1 MSMIKEKR
9 KLEEQESNQSKKV
22 KTEGDRSE
30 TLIKQLIRE
39 VESEFANNE
48 REVSWFNIYYDYIYN
63 HLLYCLT
70 H

>member
-1 MSMIKEKR
+1 MLTIKEKR

-48 REVSWFNIYYDYIYN
+48 REVYKLIQYYYLYRFN
-63 HLLYCLT
+63 HV
-70 H
+70 

>member
-1 MSMIKEKR
+1 MLIKLMLMIKEKR

-48 REVSWFNIYYDYIYN
+48 REVS
-63 HLLYCLT
+63 
-70 H
+70 